1 MKLVN
6 RWETSDGS
14 IFGDED
20 IAQAYEDRCDIIDY
34 IANNPLYCNGGSKV
48 DAEAILQWV
57 RDDAPRIEFYLRPE
71 DANDG

>member
-20 IAQAYEDRCDIIDY
+20 IAQAYEDRCDIINY
-34 IANNPLYCNGGSKV
+34 IADNPLYGCDGRSV
-48 DAEAILQWV
+48 DAENILLWI
-57 RDDAPRIEFYLRPE
+57 RDDAPRLAFFLLPE
-71 DANDG
+71 DK